1 MDYITKLDA
10 AIQTV
15 EAELETQKSELERIE
30 TELSDQKLNPYGI
43 TNIDFSKRME
53 LMEDIKKIEGA
64 VMGLNLA
71 KDSYIEFEAEKADA

>member
-1 MDYITKLDA
+1 MDYVTKLNS

-15 EAELETQKSELERIE
+15 ETELETQKAELEKIE
-30 TELSDQKLNPYGI
+30 AELSDQKLNPYGI

-71 KDSYIEFEAEKADA
+71 KDAYIEFEAEKADA